1 MLTSSIAHAAS
12 AVSAA
17 ASNLQ
22 TVAFD
27 LGDSASSA
35 TDQQIFFPQ
44 GESSLAYGL
53 LVLSIFFGIG
63 MGFTLN
69 YLVMNKKTVLTVLVT
84 LGYFVLIGA
93 VTVSLGVAA
102 SFWIGIGTIG
112 GFFWARHVAKNLV
125 NRVPSSQGK

>member
-12 AVSAA
+12 VA

-27 LGDSASSA
+27 LGDSASGA

-53 LVLSIFFGIG
+53 LVLSIFFGVALG
-63 MGFTLN
+63 LMLN
-69 YLVMNKKTVLTVLVT
+69 YLIMNNKTVLTGLVMF
-84 LGYFVLIGA
+84 GYFVLIGA
-93 VTVSLGVAA
+93 VSVSLGLAV
-102 SFWIGIGTIG
+102 SFWIGIGTVG
-112 GFFWARHVAKNLV
+112 GFFWARRVAKNLP
-125 NRVPSSQGK
+125 NRAPSSNGK